1 MAVVTEN
8 PAEGAF
14 QLYTIANKEAVSP
27 LPDSLALKDAS
38 VLPLAVST
46 ATVALYTP
54 KQLALPLPT
63 VSPEPK
69 NQVLLVWGGS
79 SSVGGMGIQFGKL
92 SGYKVAATCSPRN
105 NDYVKSLGA
114 DFVFDYSSPSVVE
127 DIVNGLQGQEVVGIF
142 NAIGGEQSGI
152 ACNGVMSQVKTPSS
166 RRHVATV
173 PPLPSS
179 IPDGVTVEA
188 LGSAATMFFDDRKK
202 TAAYIWQE
210 FLPQALE
217 KGVLK
222 AVPEPLIVGTGLEKV
237 SQYFRLHC
245 SPGVSLMSPLQIQE
259 ALDTLEAGVSAKK
272 VVVRLSEEE

>member
-14 QLYTIANKEAVSP
+14 QLYTIASKEAVSP
-27 LPDSLALKDAS
+27 IPDSLDFEYAA

-46 ATVALYTP
+46 ATVGLYTP
-54 KQLALPLPT
+54 QQLALPLPT
-63 VSPEPK
+63 VQPEPK
-69 NQVLLVWGGS
+69 NQVVLVWGGS
-79 SSVGGMGIQFGKL
+79 SSVGGMTVQFAKL

-114 DFVFDYSSPSVVE
+114 DFTFDYSSSTVVD
-127 DIVNGLQGQEVVGIF
+127 DIVDGLKEYEVAGIF
-142 NAIGGEQSGI
+142 NAIGGETSGT
-152 ACNGVMSQVKTPSS
+152 ACNGIMSKVKTPSS
-166 RRHVATV
+166 RKHVATV
-173 PPLPSS
+173 PPLPKS

-202 TAAYIWQE
+202 IASYIWQQ

-222 AVPEPLIVGTGLEKV
+222 AVPEPLVVGTGLEKV
-237 SQYFRLHC
+237 NHANFPKYPV
-245 SPGVSLMSPLQIQE
+245 SPS
-259 ALDTLEAGVSAKK
+259 
-272 VVVRLSEEE
+272 